1 MKIPGLKIPNR
12 ESQSDIVFQGD
23 GEPCTIPC
31 TAKFPPSEFMIMIDV
46 QSEWNLATKSATLRA
61 LVRYAYSKMAE
72 ETDDQT
78 GLSGKVKAWV
88 RAAKLLAQV
97 RREER
102 VVGKICELRTKA
114 VENTNLEMRVALEE
128 AAKDLAREYEIGWP
142 PPEPSVLDAKPD
154 TRRVLG
160 SAMSLLGKSE
170 EDRVPLRELSRSTGL
185 DRESLLPILEIL
197 SGEGFLRI
205 GEGQRS
211 GRKTTW
217 IIGPPLAS

>member
-1 MKIPGLKIPNR
+1 MKIPAL
-12 ESQSDIVFQGD
+12 EDQSDVIFHGD
-23 GEPCTIPC
+23 GESCTVPC

-46 QSEWNLATKSATLRA
+46 QSEWNLSSKSATLRA

-72 ETDDQT
+72 EDGKQT
-78 GLSGKVKAWV
+78 RLSGKVKAWL

-97 RREER
+97 RREEKII
-102 VVGKICELRTKA
+102 GKICELRTKA
-114 VENTNLEMRVALEE
+114 VENANPEMRVALEE
-128 AAKDLAREYEIGWP
+128 AAKDLAREYGIGWP
-142 PPEPSVLDAKPD
+142 PPEPSVLDVKPD

-160 SAMSLLGKSE
+160 SAMNLLSRSE

-185 DRESLLPILEIL
+185 NKESLLPILEVL

-205 GEGQRS
+205 DEGQRS

-217 IIGPPLAS
+217 IIGPPLTS